1 MAQLHSAADQVGRAF
16 EAMVARYLRAHGFE
30 VVEASERLDRSAKVD
45 LLVRSPK
52 GRRYLLQLTLERR
65 EEVVLARRDDGGLAD
80 RPGRTSKLRTWQRLQ
95 EGGTIAALLKQEGLA
110 DWVGAASIFV
120 YADGW
125 FGAIRSALENEEEL
139 PEELGQFLVR
149 ELSAAAASSAPAVL
163 WHNRHARKGA
173 RVAADVFE
181 AALYQEIRLN
191 WR

>member
-1 MAQLHSAADQVGRAF
+1 MAQTQSAAQVGREF

-52 GRRYLLQLTLERR
+52 GRRFLLQLTLERR

-95 EGGTIAALLKQEGLA
+95 EGGTIAALLRQEGRA
-110 DWVGAASIFV
+110 EWVGAAPLFF

-125 FGAIRSALENEEEL
+125 FGAIRSALENNEEL
-139 PEELGQFLVR
+139 PDELGQFLVR
-149 ELSAAAASSAPAVL
+149 ELSASANSAPAVL
-163 WHNRHARKGA
+163 WHNRQARKGA
-173 RVAADVFE
+173 RVAVDVFE
-181 AALYQEIRLN
+181 AALYQEIRLS